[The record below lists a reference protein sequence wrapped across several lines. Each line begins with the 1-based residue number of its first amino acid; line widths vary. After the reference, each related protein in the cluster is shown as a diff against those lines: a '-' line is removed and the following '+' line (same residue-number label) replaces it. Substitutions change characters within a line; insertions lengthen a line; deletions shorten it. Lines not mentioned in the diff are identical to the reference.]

1 LQAEFGRGKEEEAA
15 VASAPQI
22 TKDMTIEE
30 VIRRY
35 PKTANAFERFGLRCT
50 GCCVSAF
57 EDVEEG
63 ALSHGI
69 DLDSILEELNRIAQ
83 E

>member
-1 LQAEFGRGKEEEAA
+1 
-15 VASAPQI
+15 
-22 TKDMTIEE
+22 MTIEE

-35 PKTANAFERFGLRCT
+35 PKTVDTFERFGLRCT

-69 DLDSILEELNRIAQ
+69 DLDCLLEELNHIAQ

>member
-1 LQAEFGRGKEEEAA
+1 M
-15 VASAPQI
+15 ASASHI
-22 TKDMTIEE
+22 TKEMTIEE

-35 PKTANAFERFGLRCT
+35 PKTVDAFERFGLRCT
-50 GCCVSAF
+50 GCSLSAF
-57 EDVEEG
+57 EDIEEG

-69 DLDSILEELNRIAQ
+69 DLDSLLEELNRIAK

>member
-1 LQAEFGRGKEEEAA
+1 
-15 VASAPQI
+15 VASASRI
-22 TKDMTIEE
+22 TKDVMIAE
-30 VIRRY
+30 VMRRY
-35 PKTANAFERFGLRCT
+35 PKTVNAFERFGLKCT

-57 EDVEEG
+57 EGVEEG

-69 DLDSILEELNRIAQ
+69 DLDSLLEELNRVAQ